1 MKRLV
6 LCCDGTWNSPVNAS
20 VSNIEKIAR
29 SVRTG
34 IGPDGVQQ
42 MVFSVEG
49 VGAQGYL
56 VDRLLGG
63 AFGYGLT
70 RNVVA
75 GYRHLALNY
84 EDGDEIYVFGFSR
97 GAYTARSVVGMV
109 ATVGLLTKDALARDL
124 LLRAERIYRVRDTAR
139 RRELAA
145 ELRAEG
151 SCHPHVPVAF
161 LGVFD
166 TVGALG
172 VPGLSRRRSR
182 FHNLRLSTDVE
193 QARQALAIDDRRITF
208 EPCLWE
214 VPVSMAS
221 RVKQVWFPG
230 GHSDVGGGAPSR
242 ALSDAALRWM
252 VGEAVARGLTFDE
265 ERLLLQLHDEDALV
279 CRFRPGPLFGG
290 LNLVKRLHPRARFH
304 GDRRV
309 LAGVPVPAEHV
320 DAVYLAQ
327 SADRLSADP
336 ASVYARHARNVTWWR
351 EAASGRSLPL
361 RVEPVPGADQETRP
375 LALA

>member
-84 EDGDEIYVFGFSR
+84 EPGDEIYVFGFSR

-109 ATVGLLTKDALARDL
+109 ATVGLLTQDALARDRL
-124 LLRAERIYRVRDTAR
+124 CDAERIYRLRDAQER
-139 RRELAA
+139 AA
-145 ELRAEG
+145 QAAAFRAAH
-151 SCHPHVPVAF
+151 CHEHVPVAF

-172 VPGLSRRRSR
+172 VPGLSRRRST
-182 FHNLRLSTDVE
+182 FHDVRLSTDVE
-193 QARQALAIDDRRITF
+193 CARQALAIDDRRITF
-208 EPCLWE
+208 EPCLWD
-214 VPVSMAS
+214 VPVAMAA

-230 GHSDVGGGAPSR
+230 GHSDVGGGARAR
-242 ALSDAALRWM
+242 ALSDTALLWM
-252 VGEAVARGLTFDE
+252 VGEAIARGLAFDE
-265 ERLLLQLHDEDALV
+265 DRLLAQLHHEDAFV

-290 LNLVKRLHPRARFH
+290 LNLVKRLHRRPRFR

-309 LAGVPVPAEHV
+309 LAGVPTPPGTV

-327 SADRLSADP
+327 TAATLTADP
-336 ASVYARHARNVTWWR
+336 STAYARHARNVAWWR
-351 EAASGRSLPL
+351 QDAGPAIEGL
-361 RVEPVPGADQETRP
+361 VEPVPGGTDESRP
-375 LALA
+375 LVLA

>member
-42 MVFSVEG
+42 MVFSIEG

-84 EDGDEIYVFGFSR
+84 EPGDEIYVFGFSR
-97 GAYTARSVVGMV
+97 GAYTARSIVGMV
-109 ATVGLLTKDALARDL
+109 ATVGLLTQEALALDHL
-124 LLRAERIYRVRDTAR
+124 CDAERIYRLQDPER

-145 ELRAEG
+145 AFRAEH
-151 SCHPHVPVAF
+151 CHERVPVAF

-182 FHNLRLSTDVE
+182 FHDLRLSTAVE
-193 QARQALAIDDRRITF
+193 QARQALAIDDRRITY

-214 VPVSMAS
+214 VPVSMAD

-230 GHSDVGGGAPSR
+230 AHSDVGGGAPAR
-242 ALSDAALRWM
+242 ALSDSALLWM
-252 VGEAVARGLTFDE
+252 VGEAIARGLSFDE
-265 ERLLLQLHDEDALV
+265 DRLFAQLRHEDTLV
-279 CRFRPGPLFGG
+279 CRFRPGLLFGTI
-290 LNLVKRLHPRARFH
+290 NLVKRLRHRPRFH
-304 GDRRV
+304 GTLRV
-309 LAGVPVPAEHV
+309 LAGVPVAPDHV

-327 SADRLSADP
+327 TAEQLTADP
-336 ASVYARHARNVTWWR
+336 SSSYARHARNVTWWR
-351 EAASGRSLPL
+351 DDVGDALVQ
-361 RVEPVPGADQETRP
+361 RVEPVPGGALESRP
-375 LALA
+375 LVLG

>member
-84 EDGDEIYVFGFSR
+84 EPGDEIYVFGFSR

-109 ATVGLLTKDALARDL
+109 ATVGLLTQDALARDHL
-124 LLRAERIYRVRDTAR
+124 CEAEEVYRDRDPARRAERAR
-139 RRELAA
+139 TFRAA
-145 ELRAEG
+145 Y
-151 SCHPHVPVAF
+151 CHDHVPVAF

-182 FHNLRLSTDVE
+182 FHDLRLSTDVRC
-193 QARQALAIDDRRITF
+193 ARQALAIDDRRITF
-208 EPCLWE
+208 EPCLWD
-214 VPVSMAS
+214 VPVAMAP

-230 GHSDVGGGAPSR
+230 GHSDVGGGARAR
-242 ALSDAALRWM
+242 ALSDTALLWM
-252 VGEAVARGLTFDE
+252 LGEAVGRGLVVDE
-265 ERLLLQLHDEDALV
+265 ERLRAQLHRDDELV
-279 CRFRPGPLFGG
+279 CRVRPGLLFGA
-290 LNLVKRLHPRARFH
+290 LNLVKRLHHRPRFRGAL
-304 GDRRV
+304 RV
-309 LAGVPVPAEHV
+309 LAGVPTPPETV
-320 DAVYLAQ
+320 DAVYLAET
-327 SADRLSADP
+327 AVTLSADP
-336 ASVYARHARNVTWWR
+336 ASVYARHARNLGWWR
-351 EAASGRSLPL
+351 DSAGPDLARL
-361 RVEPVPGADQETRP
+361 VEPVPGAAQETRP

>member
-1 MKRLV
+1 TRCRGPTRDRRPRHPGAARASRRPRPRRRGGGAARARAVGPGRRAAGPTGRWRVGCSWRSHRQNLRHARAPAEPSAGCADTRSRLAHEPCARTARPRPAGGPLGGRRAREPGVPGRRRASRAAPGPSPHGGPGDGAGGTGGGVMKRLV

-84 EDGDEIYVFGFSR
+84 EPGDEIYVFGFSR

-109 ATVGLLTKDALARDL
+109 ATVGLLTQDALARDRL
-124 LLRAERIYRVRDTAR
+124 CDAERIYRLRDAQER
-139 RRELAA
+139 AA
-145 ELRAEG
+145 QAAAFRAAH
-151 SCHPHVPVAF
+151 CHEHVPVAF

-172 VPGLSRRRSR
+172 VPGLSRRRST
-182 FHNLRLSTDVE
+182 FHDVRLSTDVE
-193 QARQALAIDDRRITF
+193 CAR
-208 EPCLWE
+208 
-214 VPVSMAS
+214 S
-221 RVKQVWFPG
+221 
-230 GHSDVGGGAPSR
+230 
-242 ALSDAALRWM
+242 
-252 VGEAVARGLTFDE
+252 E
-265 ERLLLQLHDEDALV
+265 EHTSELQ
-279 CRFRPGPLFGG
+279 
-290 LNLVKRLHPRARFH
+290 
-304 GDRRV
+304 
-309 LAGVPVPAEHV
+309 
-320 DAVYLAQ
+320 
-327 SADRLSADP
+327 
-336 ASVYARHARNVTWWR
+336 
-351 EAASGRSLPL
+351 
-361 RVEPVPGADQETRP
+361 
-375 LALA
+375 